1 MIFLKCIIHK
11 IPTLKKRYNNL
22 VNNILT
28 KDFDEAVAEA
38 NKLEKTQ
45 ENINNRSFLSR
56 LKNKLRR

>member
-11 IPTLKKRYNNL
+11 IRTLKKGIIIWL
-22 VNNILT
+22 TILT

-56 LKNKLRR
+56 LKNKLGR